1 MSMFQPGAPASSAV
15 HPSDSVADPLPPQ
28 RVELLD
34 DPQEWLA
41 FGRPCTPAGS
51 PLPGG
56 AADPATADAA
66 ATAWD
71 SHVVL
76 EGMHCAAC
84 ALTIEDALRAVPGV
98 LQADVSA
105 ATRRARVVWQPG
117 QVKPSQWMEAVRHA
131 GYRAMPAMDAF
142 ARDQRLRESRRALWR
157 WLVAGFCMMQVMMY
171 AWPAYVAQP
180 GDLSGEMEQ
189 LLRWAS
195 WVITLPMVVFSCG
208 PFFTSALRDIRLRR
222 VSMDLPVALG
232 MAITF
237 VVSTAGT
244 FDPAGIFGEE
254 VYYDSLTMFVFFL
267 LTGRWLELRLRDRT
281 AGALE
286 AVMNR
291 LPDSVERRAAD
302 GSFARV
308 ATRRIGVGDTIR
320 VLPGEA
326 FPADG
331 RITAGNTH
339 ADEAL
344 LTGESTPVAR
354 PVGSS
359 VTAGSYNLQAPVEVL
374 VEGTGGQTRF
384 AQIVALMESASL
396 QKPRLAQLADR
407 IARPFL
413 VAVLLAAALAAAYW
427 WPSDPG
433 HALMVAVAVLIV
445 TCPCALS
452 LATPVAMLT
461 AAGTLARH
469 GVLVRNLQGLEALA
483 QVDTMVFDK
492 TGTLTRDGMA
502 LQAVHPAGGFS
513 AQEALDLAAALAR
526 QSMHPASR
534 ALAAAASAQ
543 QLPLGRWQVMGL
555 QEDAGQGL
563 TATVEDPTGAVAAR
577 TIRLGSA
584 RHAGVANDAAGAALQ
599 VVLSEQAAD
608 GALIELARF
617 DLVEDLRAEA
627 SAVVQA
633 LQQDGVAVQLLSG
646 DRRGAVQRVA
656 TQAGIAHAKGECTP
670 QGKLE
675 ALQALQ
681 LQGHHVAMVGD
692 GLNDGPVLAG
702 AHVSFAFGR
711 AVPLAQSRADF
722 VVLGDSL
729 ALVPQTVLLARRTL
743 RVVRQNLWWAAA
755 YNALCVP
762 LAVLGWMPAWLAG
775 LGMALSSLLVVLNAA
790 RLARDLPSLPGSQNP
805 TGARLMDILY
815 LLIPLSVM
823 LVLLILGGL
832 WWAVY
837 HGQFESFSILAV
849 VVGVVGM
856 LVGVIIAAQLAW
868 PELNFGIPWL
878 SYGRLRPLHTNAVI
892 FGFGGSALFA
902 TSYYVVQ
909 RTCQVR
915 LFAGPLAAFTFWGW
929 VLVIAA
935 AVVSLP
941 MGYTQGKEYAE
952 LEWPI
957 DILITLVWV
966 SYAIVFFGTIGT
978 RKVKHIYVANWFFG
992 AFILAVALLH
1002 LVNSAAIPAGMM
1014 KSYSAYAGVQDA
1026 MVQWWYGHNAVGFF
1040 LTAGFLGMMYYFIP
1054 KQAGRPVYSYRLSI
1068 VHFWALIFTYM
1079 WAGPH
1084 HLHYTALPD
1093 WTQSV
1098 GMVFSLILLAPS
1110 WGGMINGIMTLS
1122 GAWHKLRDDPILR
1135 FLIVS
1140 LSFYGM
1146 STFEGPMM
1154 SIKTVNALSHYTD
1167 WTIGHVHSGALGWVG
1182 LISMGSLYYLVPR
1195 LFGKDKMHS
1204 VKAIELHFWMA
1215 TIGIVLYIA
1224 AMWIAGVMQGLMW
1237 RAVNPDGTLT
1247 YTFVESVKATY
1258 PFYVIRV
1265 AGGLLY
1271 LGGMLVMAW
1280 NVWLTA
1286 ISGRSVK
1293 VAIPAVNTAHA

>member
-1 MSMFQPGAPASSAV
+1 MFQPGAPASSAV

-56 AADPATADAA
+56 AADPATADDAA
-66 ATAWD
+66 AAWD

-244 FDPAGIFGEE
+244 FDPAGIFGKE

-308 ATRRIGVGDTIR
+308 ATRRIGVGDTVR

-331 RITAGNTH
+331 RITAGSTH

-413 VAVLLAAALAAAYW
+413 LAVLLAAALAAAYW

-502 LQAVHPAGGFS
+502 LQAVHPAGGCS

-563 TATVEDPTGAVAAR
+563 TATVEDATGAVAAR
-577 TIRLGSA
+577 MIRLGSA
-584 RHAGVANDAAGAALQ
+584 RHAGVANDAGGAALQ

-608 GALIELARF
+608 GALNELARF
-617 DLVEDLRAEA
+617 NLVEDLRAEA
-627 SAVVQA
+627 SAVVRA

-656 TQAGIAHAKGECTP
+656 AQAGIAHARGECTP

-790 RLARDLPSLPGSQNP
+790 RLARDLPSLPGSHSAPLP
-805 TGARLMDILY
+805 TA
-815 LLIPLSVM
+815 
-823 LVLLILGGL
+823 
-832 WWAVY
+832 
-837 HGQFESFSILAV
+837 
-849 VVGVVGM
+849 
-856 LVGVIIAAQLAW
+856 
-868 PELNFGIPWL
+868 
-878 SYGRLRPLHTNAVI
+878 
-892 FGFGGSALFA
+892 
-902 TSYYVVQ
+902 
-909 RTCQVR
+909 
-915 LFAGPLAAFTFWGW
+915 
-929 VLVIAA
+929 
-935 AVVSLP
+935 
-941 MGYTQGKEYAE
+941 
-952 LEWPI
+952 
-957 DILITLVWV
+957 
-966 SYAIVFFGTIGT
+966 
-978 RKVKHIYVANWFFG
+978 
-992 AFILAVALLH
+992 
-1002 LVNSAAIPAGMM
+1002 
-1014 KSYSAYAGVQDA
+1014 
-1026 MVQWWYGHNAVGFF
+1026 
-1040 LTAGFLGMMYYFIP
+1040 
-1054 KQAGRPVYSYRLSI
+1054 
-1068 VHFWALIFTYM
+1068 
-1079 WAGPH
+1079 
-1084 HLHYTALPD
+1084 ALPARPD
-1093 WTQSV
+1093 ITASGTSQPP
-1098 GMVFSLILLAPS
+1098 LD
-1110 WGGMINGIMTLS
+1110 LS
-1122 GAWHKLRDDPILR
+1122 
-1135 FLIVS
+1135 
-1140 LSFYGM
+1140 
-1146 STFEGPMM
+1146 
-1154 SIKTVNALSHYTD
+1154 KT
-1167 WTIGHVHSGALGWVG
+1167 
-1182 LISMGSLYYLVPR
+1182 PR
-1195 LFGKDKMHS
+1195 EP
-1204 VKAIELHFWMA
+1204 V
-1215 TIGIVLYIA
+1215 
-1224 AMWIAGVMQGLMW
+1224 
-1237 RAVNPDGTLT
+1237 
-1247 YTFVESVKATY
+1247 
-1258 PFYVIRV
+1258 
-1265 AGGLLY
+1265 
-1271 LGGMLVMAW
+1271 
-1280 NVWLTA
+1280 
-1286 ISGRSVK
+1286 
-1293 VAIPAVNTAHA
+1293 